1 MIETLRQDIR
11 HGARMLVRNP
21 GFSVVAIVSIA
32 VGVAACAA
40 MFSVADGFALRPLP
54 VPRASEV
61 VTINGTTPV
70 DRGFG
75 TGLSYLDYVDVR
87 DSARSFGGV
96 TATRFLIT
104 SFARR
109 QEDQAQSSIGFAVS
123 GNLFDVMEIRPLLGR
138 FFVAEEDRVPGRDA
152 VVVLSHEMWTRQFG
166 SDPNVL
172 GQSLR
177 LAGAP
182 FTVIGV
188 APAGFT
194 GLELVLPG
202 AFYVPLAMMPA
213 FTPPGQPD
221 GLAQRE
227 IRMVNVK
234 ARLKPG
240 VSVAQ
245 ARAEV
250 GQLGVAL
257 QQKYPAVNQR
267 QQLIVR
273 THLESRRVER
283 GPAAVAVAM
292 LLVLAVT
299 VLLVACA
306 NVAGLLTSRAPARA
320 REMAVRLAI
329 GAGRVRLARQL
340 ITETM
345 LIAVAGGA
353 LGIGLGHLGIRMLRQ
368 LTIVSDI
375 GVRLTLETDGRVLGF
390 AAGLAA
396 LSALFAGLIPAV
408 RSARLGDLS
417 TTLRQGA
424 SDARGSRL
432 WGRHVLVV
440 GQVALSL
447 ALVTVA
453 VFLYR
458 TFGAE
463 LARGPGFRTDHVLI
477 VNLNPGLAGYDAPRA
492 DAVYKRLTERVS
504 ALPGV
509 TGVGLASAMPMNQD
523 YRDFV
528 TIAPEGYQLPPGTTS
543 IRLQISR
550 IDEGYLNTMQTRL
563 VAGRGIRATDTA
575 ETPLV
580 MVVNQTMAARYWPG
594 QSPLGKRVRVR
605 DSAWAEVVGVA
616 ADGKYN
622 FITEGPQEF
631 AYVARLQDPSI
642 RSTLVVAAPGNAE
655 ALAAPIRDVVRSL
668 DRELPITGIYTMEDY
683 YQGNAINVTR
693 TLTQTVGIMGLIGLM
708 LAMVGLYGLVAY
720 SVSRRT
726 REIGIRM
733 AVGAQPGSVLR
744 MVLRHGALLAGA
756 GTVVGVAITLAV
768 NGLLRGMFPSSQGI
782 DITVYLLAVPGL
794 LALTLVAA
802 LIPAR
807 RAAHIDPLLA
817 LRQD

>member
-1 MIETLRQDIR
+1 MFETLRQDVR

-32 VGVAACAA
+32 LGVAACAA

-54 VPRASEV
+54 VPRAGEV
-61 VTINGTTPV
+61 VTINGTTPA

-87 DSARSFGGV
+87 DGARSFKGV
-96 TATRFLIT
+96 TGTRFLIT

-123 GNLFDVMEIRPLLGR
+123 SNLFDVMEIRPLLGR

-152 VVVLSHEMWTRQFG
+152 VVVISHEMWTQQFG
-166 SDPNVL
+166 SDPRVV

-177 LAGAP
+177 LAGVP

-213 FTPPGQPD
+213 FTPPGLPN

-257 QQKYPAVNQR
+257 QQRYPAVNQR

-273 THLESRRVER
+273 THLEARRVER

-292 LLVLAVT
+292 LLTLAVT

-329 GAGRVRLARQL
+329 GAGRVRLVRQL
-340 ITETM
+340 ITETL

-368 LTIVSDI
+368 LTVVSDI
-375 GVRLTLETDGRVLGF
+375 GVRLTLETDARVLGF
-390 AAGLAA
+390 ATGLAA

-408 RSARLGDLS
+408 RCARLGDLS
-417 TTLRQGA
+417 TTLRQGT

-458 TFGAE
+458 TVGAE

-477 VNLNPGLAGYDAPRA
+477 VNLNPALAGYDAPRA

-509 TGVGLASAMPMNQD
+509 TGVGLASAMPLTQD

-528 TIAPEGYQLPPGTTS
+528 TIAPEGYQLPPGTTN
-543 IRLQISR
+543 IRIQISR
-550 IDEGYLNTMQTRL
+550 IDEGYLSTMQTRL
-563 VAGRGIRATDTA
+563 VAGRGISATDTA
-575 ETPLV
+575 QTPLV

-622 FITEGPQEF
+622 FITEGPQDF
-631 AYVARLQDPSI
+631 AYLARLQDPSI
-642 RSTLVVAAPGNAE
+642 RSTLVVASPGNAE
-655 ALAAPIRDVVRSL
+655 ALAAPIREVVRSL
-668 DRELPITGIYTMEDY
+668 DRELPITGVYTMEDY
-683 YQGNAINVTR
+683 YDGNAVNLTR
-693 TLTQTVGIMGLIGLM
+693 TLTKTVGIMGLIGLM

-744 MVLRHGALLAGA
+744 MILRHGTLLAGA
-756 GTVVGVAITLAV
+756 GTAVGITITVGV

-782 DITVYLLAVPGL
+782 DMTIYLLAVPGL
-794 LALTLVAA
+794 LAFTLVAA